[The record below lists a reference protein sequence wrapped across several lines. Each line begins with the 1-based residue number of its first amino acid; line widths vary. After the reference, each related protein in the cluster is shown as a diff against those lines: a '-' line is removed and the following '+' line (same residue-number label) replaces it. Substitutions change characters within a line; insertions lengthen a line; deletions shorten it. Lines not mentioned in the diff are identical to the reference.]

1 MAKNNAKIARSN
13 AKIGDSTFSINDILK
28 DNYSGPI
35 RDMIDSLT
43 KVKHGFTLSESMT
56 NTFKGPNIISNTPML
71 KPNTNLPGYVFTV
84 RPDLNFST
92 ANLRI
97 ERKMSPLLTD
107 KANSIMRAIRCI
119 LAPQCMMPM
128 HQAGFPNRSGRMPY
142 LECRL
147 VDKNYPFI
155 AISDNNVKSLTGWPS
170 GQLGIRSTP
179 AGILKEVHLM
189 ADGPSTYK
197 GEFSLNMSLNS
208 MKGNP
213 LMYLYYY
220 WILYIGMVY
229 TQSYGLMPWPEYL
242 SNGRMDYT
250 TRIYR
255 LIMDETKTY
264 VTEAAMTGYAI
275 PRSIDIGPYFDY
287 QADNYRPYIER
298 TTEVEFACSGV
309 EYLDEIIIKQFNR
322 TVEIFQPLMGD
333 KYRAKRLIK
342 VDKKYQKIMNNKVY
356 PWINPISREL
366 EWWCTPSNWKAS
378 SNLIKLANISAAY

>member
-107 KANSIMRAIRCI
+107 KADSIMRAIRCI
-119 LAPQCMMPM
+119 LSPQCMMPM

>member
-1 MAKNNAKIARSN
+1 MTIDIAQ
-13 AKIGDSTFSINDILK
+13 IGDSTFSINDILK

-35 RDMIDSLT
+35 REMLDSLT

-56 NTFKGPNIISNTPML
+56 NTFRGPNIVTNTPML

-84 RPDLNFST
+84 RPDLNFSP
-92 ANLRI
+92 ANLKLD
-97 ERKMSPLLTD
+97 RKMSPLLTE

-119 LAPQCMMPM
+119 LSPQCMMPM
-128 HQAGFPNRSGRMPY
+128 HQAGFPNRTSEGRLKYIDCP
-142 LECRL
+142 L

-155 AISDNNVKSLTGWPS
+155 AISDNNVKTLTGWPS
-170 GQLGIRSTP
+170 GQLGVRSTP

-189 ADGPSTYK
+189 ADGPATYK

-287 QADNYRPYIER
+287 QSDNYRPFIER
-298 TTEVEFACSGV
+298 TTEVEFACSGA

-333 KYRAKRLIK
+333 KYRKQYLLK

-356 PWINPISREL
+356 PWVNPISREL
-366 EWWCTPSNWKAS
+366 EWWCKPADWKES
-378 SNLIKLANISAAY
+378 SKLIQLADISTVF

>member
-1 MAKNNAKIARSN
+1 MTIDIAQ
-13 AKIGDSTFSINDILK
+13 IGDSTFSINDILK

-35 RDMIDSLT
+35 REMLDSLT

-56 NTFKGPNIISNTPML
+56 NTFRGPNIVTNTPML

-84 RPDLNFST
+84 RPDLNFSP
-92 ANLRI
+92 ANLKLD
-97 ERKMSPLLTD
+97 RKMSPLLTE

-119 LAPQCMMPM
+119 LSPQCMMPM
-128 HQAGFPNRSGRMPY
+128 HQAGFPNRTSEGRLKYIDCP
-142 LECRL
+142 L

-155 AISDNNVKSLTGWPS
+155 AISDNNVKTLTGWPS
-170 GQLGIRSTP
+170 GQLGVRSTP
-179 AGILKEVHLM
+179 AGILKEVHLI
-189 ADGPSTYK
+189 ADGPATYK
-197 GEFSLNMSLNS
+197 GEFSLNMRLNS

-287 QADNYRPYIER
+287 QSDNYRPFIER
-298 TTEVEFACSGV
+298 TTEVEFACSGA

-333 KYRAKRLIK
+333 KYRKQYLLK

-356 PWINPISREL
+356 PWVNPISREL
-366 EWWCTPSNWKAS
+366 EWWCKPADWKES
-378 SNLIKLANISAAY
+378 SKLIQLADISTVF

>member
-1 MAKNNAKIARSN
+1 MAKNNAKIARN
-13 AKIGDSTFSINDILK
+13 NVKIGDSTFSINDILK

-35 RDMIDSLT
+35 REMIDNLT

-107 KANSIMRAIRCI
+107 KADSIMRAIRCI
-119 LAPQCMMPM
+119 LSPQCMMPM

-170 GQLGIRSTP
+170 ARLGIRNTP
-179 AGILKEVHLM
+179 AGILKEVHIM

-197 GEFSLNMSLNS
+197 GDFSLNMSLNS

-275 PRSIDIGPYFDY
+275 PTSIDIGPYFDY

>member
-1 MAKNNAKIARSN
+1 MAKNNAKIVRN
-13 AKIGDSTFSINDILK
+13 NVKIGDSTFSINDILK

-35 RDMIDSLT
+35 REMIDNLT

-56 NTFKGPNIISNTPML
+56 NTFMGPNIISNTPML

-107 KANSIMRAIRCI
+107 KADSIMRAIRCI
-119 LAPQCMMPM
+119 LSPQCMMPM
-128 HQAGFPNRSGRMPY
+128 HQAGFPNRSGMMPY

-170 GQLGIRSTP
+170 ARLGIRNTP
-179 AGILKEVHLM
+179 AGILKEVHIM

-197 GEFSLNMSLNS
+197 GDFSLNMSLNS

-275 PRSIDIGPYFDY
+275 PTSIDIGPYFDY

>member
-1 MAKNNAKIARSN
+1 MTIDIAQ
-13 AKIGDSTFSINDILK
+13 IGDSTFSINDILK

-35 RDMIDSLT
+35 REMLDSLT

-56 NTFKGPNIISNTPML
+56 NTFRGPNIISNTPML

-84 RPDLNFST
+84 RPDLNFSR
-92 ANLRI
+92 ANLKI
-97 ERKMSPLLTD
+97 DRKMSPLLTD
-107 KANSIMRAIRCI
+107 NANSIMRAIRCI

-128 HQAGFPNRSGRMPY
+128 YQAGFPNRTSNGQMSYIDCP
-142 LECRL
+142 L

-155 AISDNNVKSLTGWPS
+155 AVSDNNVKTLTGWPS
-170 GQLGIRSTP
+170 NRLGIRNTP
-179 AGILKEVHLM
+179 AGILKEVHIM
-189 ADGPSTYK
+189 ADGPATYK
-197 GEFSLNMSLNS
+197 GDFSLNMSLNS

-264 VTEAAMTGYAI
+264 VTETAMTGYAI
-275 PRSIDIGPYFDY
+275 PVSIDIGPYFDY
-287 QADNYRPYIER
+287 QADNYRPYVER

-333 KYRAKRLIK
+333 KYRNKYLQK

-356 PWINPISREL
+356 PWIHPITREL
-366 EWWCTPSNWKAS
+366 EWWCKHADWKES
-378 SNLIKLANISAAY
+378 SKLIQLADISTVF

>member
-1 MAKNNAKIARSN
+1 MTIDIAQ
-13 AKIGDSTFSINDILK
+13 IGDSTFSINDILK

-35 RDMIDSLT
+35 REMLDSLT

-56 NTFKGPNIISNTPML
+56 NTFRGPNIISNTPML

-84 RPDLNFST
+84 RPDLNFSR
-92 ANLRI
+92 ANLKI
-97 ERKMSPLLTD
+97 DRKMSPLLTD
-107 KANSIMRAIRCI
+107 NANSIMRAIRCI

-128 HQAGFPNRSGRMPY
+128 HQAGFPNRTAEGKMTYIDCP
-142 LECRL
+142 L

-155 AISDNNVKSLTGWPS
+155 AVSDNNVKTLTGWPS
-170 GQLGIRSTP
+170 NRLGIRNTP
-179 AGILKEVHLM
+179 AGILKEVHIM
-189 ADGPSTYK
+189 ADGPTTYK
-197 GEFSLNMSLNS
+197 GDFSLNMSLNS

-264 VTEAAMTGYAI
+264 VTETAMTGYAI
-275 PRSIDIGPYFDY
+275 PVSIDIGPYFDY
-287 QADNYRPYIER
+287 QADNYRPYVER

-333 KYRAKRLIK
+333 KYRKHYLVK

-356 PWINPISREL
+356 PWIHPISREL
-366 EWWCTPSNWKAS
+366 EWWCKPADWKES
-378 SNLIKLANISAAY
+378 SKLIQLADISTVF

>member
-119 LAPQCMMPM
+119 LSPQCMMPM
-128 HQAGFPNRSGRMPY
+128 HQAGFPNRAGRMPY
-142 LECRL
+142 LECPL
-147 VDKNYPFI
+147 IDKNYPFI

-333 KYRAKRLIK
+333 KYRSKRLIK

>member
-1 MAKNNAKIARSN
+1 MTIDIAQ
-13 AKIGDSTFSINDILK
+13 IGDSTFSINDILK

-35 RDMIDSLT
+35 REMLDSLT

-56 NTFKGPNIISNTPML
+56 NTFRGPNIVTNTPML

-84 RPDLNFST
+84 RPDLNFSP
-92 ANLRI
+92 ANLKLD
-97 ERKMSPLLTD
+97 RKMSPLLTD

-119 LAPQCMMPM
+119 LSPQCMMPM
-128 HQAGFPNRSGRMPY
+128 HQAGFPNRSVDGRLKYIDCP
-142 LECRL
+142 L

-155 AISDNNVKSLTGWPS
+155 AISDNNVKTLTGWPS
-170 GQLGIRSTP
+170 GQLGVRSTP

-189 ADGPSTYK
+189 ADGPATYK

-287 QADNYRPYIER
+287 QSDNYRPFIER
-298 TTEVEFACSGV
+298 TTEVEFACSGA

-333 KYRAKRLIK
+333 KYRKQYLQK

-366 EWWCTPSNWKAS
+366 EWWCKAADWKES
-378 SNLIKLANISAAY
+378 SKLIQLADISTVF

>member
-1 MAKNNAKIARSN
+1 MTIDIAQ
-13 AKIGDSTFSINDILK
+13 IGDSTFSINDILK

-35 RDMIDSLT
+35 REMLDSLT

-56 NTFKGPNIISNTPML
+56 NTFRGPNIISNTPML

-84 RPDLNFST
+84 RPDLNFSR
-92 ANLRI
+92 ANLKI
-97 ERKMSPLLTD
+97 DRKMSPLLTD
-107 KANSIMRAIRCI
+107 NPNSIMRAIRCI
-119 LAPQCMMPM
+119 LSPQSMMPM
-128 HQAGFPNRSGRMPY
+128 HQAGFPNRSNRMEY
-142 LECRL
+142 LTCPL

-155 AISDNNVKSLTGWPS
+155 AVSDNNVKTLTGWS
-170 GQLGIRSTP
+170 SARLGIRNTP
-179 AGILKEVHLM
+179 AGILKEVHIM

-197 GEFSLNMSLNS
+197 GDFSLNMSLNS

-275 PRSIDIGPYFDY
+275 PTSIDIGPYFDY
-287 QADNYRPYIER
+287 QSDNYRPFIER
-298 TTEVEFACSGV
+298 TTEVEFACSGA

-333 KYRAKRLIK
+333 KYRKQYLQK

-366 EWWCTPSNWKAS
+366 EWWCKPSDWKES
-378 SNLIKLANISAAY
+378 SKLIQLADISTVF

>member
-1 MAKNNAKIARSN
+1 MTIDIAQ
-13 AKIGDSTFSINDILK
+13 IGDSTFSINDILK

-35 RDMIDSLT
+35 REMLDSLT

-56 NTFKGPNIISNTPML
+56 NTFRGPNIISNTPML

-84 RPDLNFST
+84 RPDLNFSR
-92 ANLRI
+92 ANLKI
-97 ERKMSPLLTD
+97 DRKMSPLLTD
-107 KANSIMRAIRCI
+107 NPNSIMRAIRCI
-119 LAPQCMMPM
+119 LSPQCMMSM
-128 HQAGFPNRSGRMPY
+128 HQAGFINRSDKMSYIDCP
-142 LECRL
+142 L

-155 AISDNNVKSLTGWPS
+155 AVSDNNVKTLTGWPS
-170 GQLGIRSTP
+170 ARLGIRNTP
-179 AGILKEVHLM
+179 AGILKEVHIM

-197 GEFSLNMSLNS
+197 GDFSLNMSLNS

-275 PRSIDIGPYFDY
+275 PTSIDIGPYFDY
-287 QADNYRPYIER
+287 QADNYRPFIER
-298 TTEVEFACSGV
+298 TTEVEFACSGA

-333 KYRAKRLIK
+333 KYRKQYLLK

-366 EWWCTPSNWKAS
+366 EWWCKFADWKES
-378 SNLIKLANISAAY
+378 SKLIQLADISTVF

>member
-1 MAKNNAKIARSN
+1 MAKNNAKIARN
-13 AKIGDSTFSINDILK
+13 NVKIGDSTFSINDILK

-35 RDMIDSLT
+35 REMIDNLT

-128 HQAGFPNRSGRMPY
+128 HQAGFPNRAGRMPY
-142 LECRL
+142 LECPL

-179 AGILKEVHLM
+179 AGVLKEVHLM

-333 KYRAKRLIK
+333 KYRAKQLIK

-378 SNLIKLANISAAY
+378 SNLIKLANISVAY

>member
-128 HQAGFPNRSGRMPY
+128 HQAGFPNRAGRMPY
-142 LECRL
+142 LECPL
-147 VDKNYPFI
+147 IDKNYPFI

>member
-119 LAPQCMMPM
+119 LAPQCTMPM

-142 LECRL
+142 LECPL

-378 SNLIKLANISAAY
+378 SHLIKLANISAAY

>member
-1 MAKNNAKIARSN
+1 MAKNNAKIARN
-13 AKIGDSTFSINDILK
+13 NVKIGDSTFSINDILK

-35 RDMIDSLT
+35 REMIDNLT

-128 HQAGFPNRSGRMPY
+128 HQAGFPNRAGRMPY
-142 LECRL
+142 LECPL

>member
-142 LECRL
+142 LECPL
-147 VDKNYPFI
+147 IDKNYPFI

-170 GQLGIRSTP
+170 ARLGIRNTP
-179 AGILKEVHLM
+179 AGILKEVHIM

-197 GEFSLNMSLNS
+197 GDFSLNMSLNS

-275 PRSIDIGPYFDY
+275 PTSIDIGPYFDY
-287 QADNYRPYIER
+287 QSDNYRPYIER

>member
-1 MAKNNAKIARSN
+1 MTIDIAQ
-13 AKIGDSTFSINDILK
+13 IGDSTFSINDILK

-35 RDMIDSLT
+35 REMLDSLT

-56 NTFKGPNIISNTPML
+56 NTFRGPNIISNTPML

-84 RPDLNFST
+84 RPDLNFSS

-97 ERKMSPLLTD
+97 DRKMSPLLTE

-128 HQAGFPNRSGRMPY
+128 YQAGFPNRTVDKKMTY
-142 LECRL
+142 LECPL

-155 AISDNNVKSLTGWPS
+155 AVSDNNVKTLTGWPS
-170 GQLGIRSTP
+170 ARLGIRNSP
-179 AGILKEVHLM
+179 AGILKEVHIM

-197 GEFSLNMSLNS
+197 GDFSLNMSLNS

-275 PRSIDIGPYFDY
+275 PTSIDIGPYFDY
-287 QADNYRPYIER
+287 QSDNYRPFIER
-298 TTEVEFACSGV
+298 TTEVEFACSGA

-333 KYRAKRLIK
+333 KYRKHYLQK

-366 EWWCTPSNWKAS
+366 EWWCKPSDWKES
-378 SNLIKLANISAAY
+378 SKLIQLADISTVF

>member
-28 DNYSGPI
+28 DNYLGPI

-128 HQAGFPNRSGRMPY
+128 HQAGFPNRAGRMPY
-142 LECRL
+142 LECPL
-147 VDKNYPFI
+147 IDKNYPFI

-333 KYRAKRLIK
+333 KYRGKRLIK

>member
-1 MAKNNAKIARSN
+1 MTIDIAQ
-13 AKIGDSTFSINDILK
+13 IGDSTFSINDILK

-35 RDMIDSLT
+35 REMLDSLT

-56 NTFKGPNIISNTPML
+56 NTFRGPNIVTNTPML

-84 RPDLNFST
+84 RPDLNFSR
-92 ANLRI
+92 ANLKI
-97 ERKMSPLLTD
+97 DRKMSPLLTD
-107 KANSIMRAIRCI
+107 NPNSTMRAIRCI
-119 LAPQCMMPM
+119 LSPQCMMPM
-128 HQAGFPNRSGRMPY
+128 HQAGFINRSGKMSYIDCP
-142 LECRL
+142 L

-155 AISDNNVKSLTGWPS
+155 AVSDNNVKTLTGWPS
-170 GQLGIRSTP
+170 ARLGIRNSP
-179 AGILKEVHLM
+179 AGILKEVHIM

-197 GEFSLNMSLNS
+197 GDFSLNMSLNS

-275 PRSIDIGPYFDY
+275 PTSIDIGPYFDY
-287 QADNYRPYIER
+287 QSDNYRPFIER
-298 TTEVEFACSGV
+298 TTEVEFACSGA

-333 KYRAKRLIK
+333 KYRKQYLQK

-366 EWWCTPSNWKAS
+366 EWWCKPADWKES
-378 SNLIKLANISAAY
+378 SKLIQLADISTVF